1 MITYSNELYHHGVL
15 GMKWGVRRYQNK
27 DGSLTYA
34 GKKKALKIQDRYT
47 NLTENGKYRKANGD
61 YTLSGRKKAL
71 KMREQ
76 YSRVT
81 GGKNLVR
88 FAPASKIASS
98 DKPKKISEMSN
109 QEISAKIERIKLE
122 NTLKSLMP
130 QKVSS
135 GKKFVDSIK
144 SSSASIL
151 KDKGT
156 KIVADY
162 LDKEVRTKLG
172 LKKDDSKKKSERLE
186 QEMKDA
192 RNRYNIANFNKLYD
206 ELAKQN

>member
-88 FAPASKIASS
+88 FAPAGITANSG
-98 DKPKKISEMSN
+98 KPKKISEMSN
-109 QEISAKIERIKLE
+109 QEISAKIERIRLE
-122 NTLKSLMP
+122 NTLKSLTP

-135 GKKFVDSIK
+135 GKKFVDSVK

-156 KIVADY
+156 KIVADFF
-162 LDKEVRTKLG
+162 DKEVRRGLG
-172 LKKDDSKKKSERLE
+172 LGKDSKSIKSKRLQ
-186 QEMKDA
+186 QEAEDA
-192 RNRYNIANFNKLYD
+192 RNRYNIANFNRLYNNT
-206 ELAKQN
+206 LK

>member
-1 MITYSNELYHHGVL
+1 MITYNNELYHHGVL

-88 FAPASKIASS
+88 FAPAGTTASS
-98 DKPKKISEMSN
+98 GKPKKISEMSN
-109 QEISAKIERIKLE
+109 QEISAKIERIRLE
-122 NTLKSLMP
+122 NTLKSLTP

-135 GKKFVDSIK
+135 GKKFVDSVK

-156 KIVADY
+156 RIVGDY
-162 LDKEVRTKLG
+162 LDKEVRKKIG
-172 LKKDDSKKKSERLE
+172 LIQDNSKKKESERLQ
-186 QEMKDA
+186 QEMQDA
-192 RNRYNIANFNKLYD
+192 RNRYNIANFNRLYND
-206 ELAKQN
+206 MFK